1 MTHLHP
7 TGHRDD
13 TPIYDAVR
21 FMTKDEI
28 EATVRRNAAAKNFDL
43 KDEHMS
49 VIRSL
54 IEHYKHEDGR
64 GYAGCDG
71 FAPLQFLEEAYE
83 FKGGRRYLHR
93 LFGGRDTRDV
103 LAPIHELVGLPVPGA
118 EPDGHWKPVY

>member
-1 MTHLHP
+1 MTHLQATKP
-7 TGHRDD
+7 RGD

-28 EATVRRNAAAKNFDL
+28 EATVRRNAAARNFDL

-64 GYAGCDG
+64 GYAGGGG

-93 LFGGRDTRDV
+93 LFGGHDTYDV
-103 LAPIHELVGLPVPGA
+103 LAPIHELVGLPAPGS
-118 EPDGHWKPVY
+118 EPDRTWKAVY